1 MTEKG
6 REPGETDGEV
16 PWEPKG
22 ERILI
27 TRDQKSVARGL
38 NHRIRE
44 AERTWVICSKILIF
58 IEEKTEAHWREGMI
72 CSKSLKGYN
81 TSPKASTLTDNME
94 FSSDKTEIFP
104 TTLLPHMSTP
114 VLFNKYLLHTYYTSL
129 GVSDLAVTDLK
140 DSRSTLKSL
149 VF

>member
-1 MTEKG
+1 MTETG
-6 REPGETDGEV
+6 REPGETDEEV

-22 ERILI
+22 EKIWI
-27 TRDQKSVARGL
+27 TRNQKSVARGL

-72 CSKSLKGYN
+72 CSKSLRDYN
-81 TSPKASTLTDNME
+81 TFPKASTLTDNTE

-104 TTLLPHMSTP
+104 TTLPPRMSTP
-114 VLFNKYLLHTYYTSL
+114 VLFNEYLLHTYYTSRS
-129 GVSDLAVTDLK
+129 VSDLAVTHLK
-140 DSRSTLKSL
+140 DSQSTLKSL